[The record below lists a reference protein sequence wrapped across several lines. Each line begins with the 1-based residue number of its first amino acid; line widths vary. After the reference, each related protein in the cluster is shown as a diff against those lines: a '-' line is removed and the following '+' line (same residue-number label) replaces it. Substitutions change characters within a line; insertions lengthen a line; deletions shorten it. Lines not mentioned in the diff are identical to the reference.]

1 MMKNLRSFSFSLS
14 LFDFSFNALEII
26 HNSRNETL
34 SAFQEQQQQIK
45 QQLIISLDRVWT
57 KEKSTNG
64 TLSIYI
70 HEEHQLSTKRN
81 KKIPRKTL

>member
-34 SAFQEQQQQIK
+34 SAFQEQQQQEK
-45 QQLIISLDRVWT
+45 QQLIISLDRV
-57 KEKSTNG
+57 
-64 TLSIYI
+64 
-70 HEEHQLSTKRN
+70 
-81 KKIPRKTL
+81 

>member
-26 HNSRNETL
+26 YNSRNETL
-34 SAFQEQQQQIK
+34 SAFQEQQQEK

-70 HEEHQLSTKRN
+70 HKEHELSTKRN